1 MKVLIVR
8 FSSIGDI
15 VLTTPVIRALREQVP
30 GVEIH
35 YLTKA
40 KYREV
45 LAYHPSIDR
54 LWTIEKDVGEVGAA
68 LQSEAFDHVVDLH
81 ANFRSSR
88 VRSLLGA
95 PSTTFRKLSF
105 QKWLL
110 ATFHWNLLPD
120 VHVVDRYLETLGELG
135 VHGDDQGLEYYLGPG
150 DKVALQDLP
159 EAFRD
164 GFVAIVIGGQHPGKL
179 YPTDRT
185 AEVCRLLGQPVVLL
199 GGPEDQARGA
209 QIATAAAASVF
220 NACGRYSFN
229 QSVSLLDQASCV
241 MTNDTGLMHVAAAL
255 KKRVI
260 SIWGATVPEFGMAPY
275 RPGAGSRILEPS
287 GDCRRPYS
295 KLGNKVFYK
304 PAYDCWDG
312 LEPEV
317 VADAVLDSVA

>member
-15 VLTTPVIRALREQVP
+15 VLTTPVVRALRDQIP

-35 YLTKA
+35 YLTKE

-45 LAYHPSIDR
+45 LEYHPSIDR
-54 LWTIEKDVGEVGAA
+54 LWTIDKEVGDVGAG
-68 LQSEAFDHVVDLH
+68 LQAEAFDHVIDLH

-95 PSTTFRKLSF
+95 PATTFRKLSF
-105 QKWLL
+105 QKWIF
-110 ATFHWNLLPD
+110 ATFHWNLLPEQ
-120 VHVVDRYLETLGELG
+120 HVVDRYLAAAGGLA
-135 VHGDDQGLEYYLGPG
+135 VQDDGGGLEYYLGPQDRVG
-150 DKVALQDLP
+150 LSDLP
-159 EAFRD
+159 EGFRA

-179 YPTDRT
+179 YPSDRT
-185 AEVCRLLGQPVVLL
+185 AEVCDLLDQPVVLL
-199 GGPEDQARGA
+199 GGPEDQARGE
-209 QIATAAAASVF
+209 QIADAAGASVY

-229 QSVSLLDQASCV
+229 QSVSLLEQASCV
-241 MTNDTGLMHVAAAL
+241 VSNDTGLMHVAAAL

-260 SIWGATVPEFGMAPY
+260 SIWGATVPQFGMAPY

-287 GDCRRPYS
+287 CNCRRPYS

-312 LEPEV
+312 LEPAV
-317 VADAVLDSVA
+317 VAAAVLDKGD